1 MTPPAD
7 NPPPM
12 DKIELI
18 QRSLSAFGYGLP
30 GIVPFLG
37 TPFAI
42 VALMHNSRIKR
53 RGGMLWNPAQ
63 RYLFWGSVCARI
75 GTTLTIIFTLLITLA
90 GLASWL
96 T

>member
-1 MTPPAD
+1 
-7 NPPPM
+7 M

-18 QRSLSAFGYGLP
+18 QRSLRAFGFGLP

-42 VALMHNSRIKR
+42 VALVENSRIKR
-53 RGGMLWNPAQ
+53 RGGALWNPAQ
-63 RYLFWGSVCARI
+63 NYLFWGMVCARI
-75 GTTLTIIFTLLITLA
+75 GMTLTIIFSLLIALA
-90 GLASWL
+90 GFFSLM